1 MDSEITEFEAF
12 TCFALSPLMVE
23 NLPRFAGKLRFLS
36 KKTWV
41 SIWIGIAYVFFQGNS
56 WKYLVLRILEIS
68 GVYLEV

>member
-1 MDSEITEFEAF
+1 
-12 TCFALSPLMVE
+12 MVE

-41 SIWIGIAYVFFQGNS
+41 SIWIGIAYVFFQGNI